1 MKKEI
6 VINWM
11 CLNLNNGKERDERVR
26 RDIGKIQ
33 ISNFKLKKNEK
44 GGGILSSCRSVFEEE
59 GVRFL
64 CSE

>member
-11 CLNLNNGKERDERVR
+11 CLNLNNEKERDERVR

-33 ISNFKLKKNEK
+33 ISNFKKNEK